1 MARRF
6 FVWGAV
12 LALLADQ
19 VSKVMVHGAL
29 DVGDSM
35 LVIPGVLR
43 LVHTGNPDGVF
54 GLSFG
59 PRFLYYIMPAL
70 GAAVVTWLGLRVR
83 DRWSAAAFGLLL
95 GGAVGNLADRVR
107 LGHVIDFIDMGWR
120 GWHWFTYNV
129 ADVALVAGIVMLLVR
144 ELLWRKGSECAAPG
158 TSVRPTSA
166 NN

>member
-1 MARRF
+1 MSRRY
-6 FVWGAV
+6 FVWGAA
-12 LALLADQ
+12 LALLADH
-19 VSKVMVHGAL
+19 VTKVIVYGSL

-35 LVIPGVLR
+35 RVIPGVLR

-70 GAAVVTWLGLRVR
+70 GAIAVTWLGLRAR
-83 DRWSAAAFGLLL
+83 DRWSSTAFGLLL

-120 GWHWFTYNV
+120 GWHWFIYNA

-144 ELLWRKGSECAAPG
+144 EFVWRRSPETTAATFLPG
-158 TSVRPTSA
+158 PG
-166 NN
+166 